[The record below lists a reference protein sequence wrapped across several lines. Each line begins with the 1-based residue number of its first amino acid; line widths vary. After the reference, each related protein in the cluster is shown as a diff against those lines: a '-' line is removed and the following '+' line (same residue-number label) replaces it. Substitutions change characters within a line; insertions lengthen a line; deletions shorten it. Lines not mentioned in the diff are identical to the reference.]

1 MNKTEESFKPLATL
15 LLEGKPYTSIQP
27 EYTVY
32 SSNINDLERNVAKLK
47 EDILLEVE
55 NVRQKASRLQKIFS
69 LVVPAVSVAVI
80 LMGVIIGFLVS
91 NKISSSLKA
100 LMKGIRA
107 IGRGNVNV
115 AVEVKSTDELGQIAT
130 VFNETFAKLRE
141 YIQTDEERKK
151 TQENVIKFLDVVS
164 TASEGDLTSRA
175 PVTADVFGS
184 LADAYNLMLES
195 LSELLLDVRRST
207 DMVTRNSRS
216 MLDIFDRMSEGSEI
230 QMVEVK
236 KASEA
241 VDETSHATMNIGDKS
256 ATAQKVAVKM
266 SEAAN
271 KGGRLVIQTI
281 EGMQLIRVTVQAI
294 NKRMKTLAERL
305 MEISNISG
313 LIGDIAS
320 RTNLLAMN
328 ASIEAARAGE
338 QGKGFVV
345 IAEEIRALADRST
358 SASKEITGIIKA
370 IQSEAGEVTT
380 SLEEETR
387 HVETQTKISTDTG
400 LAFRD
405 IDTAINESNRI
416 IANIYDLSQEQR
428 EMTHRVVLAMEEVNR
443 ISLQMLKFI
452 KDSKSLTD
460 SLSATSMHLLNSVS
474 RFKLPEENRDIK
486 KVEA

>member
-1 MNKTEESFKPLATL
+1 
-15 LLEGKPYTSIQP
+15 
-27 EYTVY
+27 
-32 SSNINDLERNVAKLK
+32 
-47 EDILLEVE
+47 
-55 NVRQKASRLQKIFS
+55 
-69 LVVPAVSVAVI
+69 
-80 LMGVIIGFLVS
+80 
-91 NKISSSLKA
+91 
-100 LMKGIRA
+100 
-107 IGRGNVNV
+107 
-115 AVEVKSTDELGQIAT
+115 
-130 VFNETFAKLRE
+130 
-141 YIQTDEERKK
+141 
-151 TQENVIKFLDVVS
+151 
-164 TASEGDLTSRA
+164 
-175 PVTADVFGS
+175 
-184 LADAYNLMLES
+184 
-195 LSELLLDVRRST
+195 
-207 DMVTRNSRS
+207 
-216 MLDIFDRMSEGSEI
+216 
-230 QMVEVK
+230 
-236 KASEA
+236 
-241 VDETSHATMNIGDKS
+241 MNIGDKS

-305 MEISNISG
+305 MEISSISG

-358 SASKEITGIIKA
+358 SASKDITGIIKA

-405 IDTAINESNRI
+405 VDTAINESNRI

-460 SLSATSMHLLNSVS
+460 SLSATSLHLLNSVS